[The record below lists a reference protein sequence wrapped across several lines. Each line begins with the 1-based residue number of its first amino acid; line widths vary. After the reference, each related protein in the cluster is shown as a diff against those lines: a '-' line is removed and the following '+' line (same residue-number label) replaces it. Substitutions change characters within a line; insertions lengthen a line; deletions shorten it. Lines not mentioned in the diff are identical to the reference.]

1 MILSHTNL
9 LCPRKMGIM
18 KAIFSFWKKYS
29 FIVLLAMIFASL
41 FDFRFALAAIFCM
54 LSPIV
59 ISFFAGRFWCG
70 NLCPRGNF
78 FDRVM
83 KKIAAKREV
92 PRLFKSIPFRL
103 AVFAFMMTMF
113 ALGIRKNW
121 GNLAGIGF
129 VFYRMIVVTTLIGIV
144 FSFIWNERSW
154 CSFCP
159 MGSAA
164 ALISRLRKHPS
175 PITVT
180 EKCISCGK
188 CARECPMR
196 LHPAKFKGGIVK
208 ESDCLRCGFCAG
220 ACPKNAIYMLKQSRN
235 YSTLEPAPLVKKA

>member
-1 MILSHTNL
+1 
-9 LCPRKMGIM
+9 M
-18 KAIFSFWKKYS
+18 KAIFNFWKKYS
-29 FIVLLAMIFASL
+29 FIVLILMIVASL

-83 KKIAAKREV
+83 RKIAAKREV
-92 PRLFKSIPFRL
+92 PGLFKSMPFRL

-113 ALGIRKNW
+113 AMGIRKNW

-129 VFYRMIVVTTLIGIV
+129 VFYRMIVVTTLVGIV
-144 FSFIWNERSW
+144 FSFIWNERAW

-164 ALISRLRKHPS
+164 ALISRLRKHPK
-175 PITVT
+175 VLKVND
-180 EKCISCGK
+180 KCISCGK
-188 CARECPMR
+188 CGKVCPSR
-196 LHPAKFKGGIVK
+196 LHPGRYKGGAI
-208 ESDCLRCGFCAG
+208 EEIDCLRCGKCAEV
-220 ACPKNAIYMLKQSRN
+220 CPKNAVSF
-235 YSTLEPAPLVKKA
+235 

>member
-1 MILSHTNL
+1 MILSHTKSL
-9 LCPRKMGIM
+9 RGHKIGSM
-18 KAIFSFWKKYS
+18 KAIFNFWKKYS
-29 FIVLLAMIFASL
+29 FVVLILMIVASL

-78 FDRVM
+78 FDRLM
-83 KKIAAKREV
+83 RKIAAKRPL
-92 PRLFKSIPFRL
+92 PRLFKSVPFRL

-113 ALGIRKNW
+113 ALGIGKNW

-129 VFYRMIVVTTLIGIV
+129 VFYRMIAVTTLIGIV
-144 FSFIWNERSW
+144 FSFIWNERAW

-175 PITVT
+175 AITVT

-188 CARECPMR
+188 CARACPMQ
-196 LHPAKFKGGIVK
+196 LHPAQFKGGIVK
-208 ESDCLRCGFCAG
+208 ESDCLRCGVCVNI
-220 ACPKNAIYMLKQSRN
+220 CPKNAV
-235 YSTLEPAPLVKKA
+235 AF

>member
-1 MILSHTNL
+1 
-9 LCPRKMGIM
+9 M
-18 KAIFSFWKKYS
+18 KTLFNFWKKYS
-29 FIVLLAMIFASL
+29 FVVLLAMIVASL

-83 KKIAAKREV
+83 KKIAAKRAV
-92 PRLFKSIPFRL
+92 PRLFKSVPFRV

-121 GNLAGIGF
+121 GDLAGIGF
-129 VFYRMIVVTTLIGIV
+129 VFYRMIVVTTLVGIV
-144 FSFIWNERSW
+144 FSLFWNERAW

-159 MGSAA
+159 MGSVAA
-164 ALISRLRKHPS
+164 MISHFRRHPS
-175 PITVT
+175 PVFINAD
-180 EKCISCGK
+180 CISCGK
-188 CARECPMR
+188 CAKACPMM
-196 LHPAKFKGGIVK
+196 LHPAKYKKGK
-208 ESDCLRCGFCAG
+208 LLEADCLRCGKCVEV
-220 ACPKNAIYMLKQSRN
+220 CPK
-235 YSTLEPAPLVKKA
+235 KAASI